1 MPIGLFFGQGDLF
14 VSPGDYV
21 WLKDQLRKKNN
32 CAFFKEYDLGHIGL
46 VIPKEK
52 SIFMDMLALLM
63 RHTEEASSKLKLPVD
78 VEKYMRAEQEVEQI
92 MSQMKE

>member
-1 MPIGLFFGQGDLF
+1 M
-14 VSPGDYV
+14 
-21 WLKDQLRKKNN
+21 KKNN
-32 CAFFKEYDLGHIGL
+32 CAFYKEYDLGHIGL

-63 RHTEEASSKLKLPVD
+63 RHTEDAAFSKLKLPVD
-78 VEKYMRAEQEVEQI
+78 AEKYKNAEQEVEQI